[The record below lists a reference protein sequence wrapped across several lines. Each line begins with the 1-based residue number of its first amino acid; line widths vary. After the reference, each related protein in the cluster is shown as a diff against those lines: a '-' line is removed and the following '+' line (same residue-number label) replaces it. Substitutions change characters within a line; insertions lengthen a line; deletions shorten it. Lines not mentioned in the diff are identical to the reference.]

1 MLNKSEYFEP
11 IDPDEKNDEFIAIES
26 KARAF
31 LKMSVR
37 GS

>member
-11 IDPDEKNDEFIAIES
+11 IDPDEKNDEFIA
-26 KARAF
+26 RAF

>member
-11 IDPDEKNDEFIAIES
+11 IDPDEKNDELS
-26 KARAF
+26 PLKARAF

>member
-11 IDPDEKNDEFIAIES
+11 IDPDEKNDEFIA
-26 KARAF
+26 F

>member
-11 IDPDEKNDEFIAIES
+11 IDPDEKNLS
-26 KARAF
+26 PLKARAF